1 MSDRLYFGASSSR
14 YEGYQSAECCYVML
28 HLLPSL
34 AVSITSHGRRHSVS
48 AGVTFLDKQGNEI
61 DLTRWR
67 EEWSET
73 IRINM
78 ANSTNH
84 SVEAPEVGLC
94 ITTSTYGRSAVVS
107 HGLSFEGYPSYQD
120 QYEHWLVEPKQGKSP
135 EVKRIKLEE

>member
-84 SVEAPEVGLC
+84 SVEAPEVGLR
-94 ITTSTYGRSAVVS
+94 ITTSTSGRSACVS
-107 HGLSFEGYPSYQD
+107 HELSFEGYPSCQGRY
-120 QYEHWLVEPKQGKSP
+120 HHRLVEAKQGQSP
-135 EVKRIKLEE
+135 KVKRFEFEE